1 SSGRTRAL
9 TSTSVLAGRCAP
21 KNSWRTGLMSGRWS
35 TSRMK
40 MVSFATSDGVAPAAS
55 SMRRRLR
62 KICRVCSTT
71 SPAPTMFPC
80 PAIAT
85 EFAREG
91 ASVVVNSRDAE
102 RAEKAASTLAQEG
115 FRVSGFAADMRRP
128 EEARALAQTAVARYG
143 RLDIWVNNA
152 GINVIKPALELE
164 ADEWAAVIDTN
175 LSGCFYGAQ
184 AAGRFMVPQKS
195 GVIIHIGSIIGEVG
209 LPRRVPY
216 TAAKHGLIGLT
227 KVLAAEWARDNVRV
241 VCLDPGYISTGL
253 GVKSQTHGGAFT
265 AADIERRTP

>member
-1 SSGRTRAL
+1 MTQNPTNTRRLGGRVAVVTGSSG
-9 TSTSVLAGRCAP
+9 GI
-21 KNSWRTGLMSGRWS
+21 GL
-35 TSRMK
+35 
-40 MVSFATSDGVAPAAS
+40 
-55 SMRRRLR
+55 
-62 KICRVCSTT
+62 
-71 SPAPTMFPC
+71 
-80 PAIAT
+80 AIAT
-85 EFAREG
+85 EFGREG
-91 ASVVVNSRDAE
+91 AAVVVNSRDAE

-115 FRVSGFAADMRRP
+115 LRVSGFAADMRRP

-164 ADEWAAVIDTN
+164 EDEWAAVIDTN
-175 LSGCFYGAQ
+175 LSACFYGAQ

-195 GVIIHIGSIIGEVG
+195 GVIIQIGSIIGEVG

-265 AADIERRTP
+265 AADIERRTPMGRFGEAAEVARVAVFLASDDASYITGSHITVDGGWVAYGGW

>member
-1 SSGRTRAL
+1 MTQNPTNTRRLGGRVAVVTGSSG
-9 TSTSVLAGRCAP
+9 GI
-21 KNSWRTGLMSGRWS
+21 GL
-35 TSRMK
+35 
-40 MVSFATSDGVAPAAS
+40 
-55 SMRRRLR
+55 
-62 KICRVCSTT
+62 
-71 SPAPTMFPC
+71 
-80 PAIAT
+80 AIAT

-115 FRVSGFAADMRRP
+115 LPVSGFAADMRRP
-128 EEARALAQTAVARYG
+128 EEARALAQAAVARYG

-175 LSGCFYGAQ
+175 LSACFYGSQ
-184 AAGRFMVPQKS
+184 AAGRLMVPQKS
-195 GVIIHIGSIIGEVG
+195 GVIIQIGSIIGEVG

-253 GVKSQTHGGAFT
+253 GVKSQASGAFT
-265 AADIERRTP
+265 AADIERRTPMGRFGEAAEVARVAVFLASDDASYITGSHVTVDGGWVAYGGW

>member
-1 SSGRTRAL
+1 MTQNSANTRRLGGRVAVVTGSSG
-9 TSTSVLAGRCAP
+9 GI
-21 KNSWRTGLMSGRWS
+21 GL
-35 TSRMK
+35 
-40 MVSFATSDGVAPAAS
+40 
-55 SMRRRLR
+55 
-62 KICRVCSTT
+62 
-71 SPAPTMFPC
+71 
-80 PAIAT
+80 AIAT

-115 FRVSGFAADMRRP
+115 LRVSGFAADMRRP
-128 EEARALAQTAVARYG
+128 EEARALAQTAATRYG

-175 LSGCFYGAQ
+175 LSACFYGSQ
-184 AAGRFMVPQKS
+184 AAGRLMVPQKS
-195 GVIIHIGSIIGEVG
+195 GVIIQIGSIIGEVG

-253 GVKSQTHGGAFT
+253 GVKSQARGAFT
-265 AADIERRTP
+265 AADIERRTPMGRFGEAAEVARVAVFLASDDASYITGSHVTVDGGWIAYGGW